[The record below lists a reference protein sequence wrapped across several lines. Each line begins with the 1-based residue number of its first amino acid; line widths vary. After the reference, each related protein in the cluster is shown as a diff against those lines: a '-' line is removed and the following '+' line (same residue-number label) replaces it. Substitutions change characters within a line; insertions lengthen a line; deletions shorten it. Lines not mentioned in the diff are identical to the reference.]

1 MNLPTT
7 RKEAKAQNS
16 KYYFTGIPCKR
27 GHVDKRETKK
37 GICSTCRR
45 EDWKKENDRRALLPK
60 SEAAKA
66 SAERYYEKN
75 KELVKARAAA
85 RPKEEKSRWK
95 KAHKDRNKDY
105 YNTLNSLRKRRH
117 KNATPQWLSYRQK
130 QDIKDLYLQA
140 VTLSRITGE
149 LYVVDHIIPLINPT
163 VCGLHVP
170 WNLRVIT
177 QEENLKKSN
186 KHEV

>member
-1 MNLPTT
+1 MDLPKS
-7 RKEAKAQNS
+7 RKEAKEVGS
-16 KYYFTGIPCKR
+16 KYYFTGNPCKR
-27 GHVDKRETKK
+27 GHITTRETKK
-37 GICSTCRR
+37 GICSICRR

-60 SEAAKA
+60 SAAAKA

-95 KAHKDRNKDY
+95 KAYKERNKDLY
-105 YNTLNSLRKRRH
+105 KVITSARKRRH
-117 KNATPQWLSYRQK
+117 RHATPQWLSYRQK
-130 QDIKDLYLQA
+130 QDIKALYMQA
-140 VTLSRITGE
+140 IKMSEITGE
-149 LYVVDHIIPLINPT
+149 RYVVDHIIPLINPT